1 VVSSDF
7 GFGIPQ
13 EEIDVAKKM
22 RGVLTWVVVVVVVFF
37 VGFAVKRSAP
47 VKSAPV
53 PPKLADA
60 PARVYG
66 TVEPLG
72 GAVYA
77 SAQVPRAVARIAAR
91 EGDTVRAG
99 QPLVVL
105 ESSVEDAQVHAAFD
119 RATAA
124 EKAYAISREAY
135 DRAAGLY
142 ATKGISEQEFRQAM
156 LKAGLDSANSGAA
169 QADAE
174 LARAR
179 LGQLTLKSPV
189 DGIVYKLD
197 LRLGQTLAAGDDSKI
212 TVGSP
217 RQQARMFVESF
228 WLGRLKVG
236 DSYKVI
242 DSETGREL
250 GTGRVASMSPYV
262 GGRTVRTDDVKERFD
277 AEYQVVVLELDT
289 AGLPLGLN
297 VIAEIAAPS
306 K

>member
-1 VVSSDF
+1 M
-7 GFGIPQ
+7 
-13 EEIDVAKKM
+13 AKKI
-22 RGVLTWVVVVVVVFF
+22 RSVLTWIVVVVVVFF

-53 PPKLADA
+53 PPKLADS

-66 TVEPLG
+66 TIEPLG
-72 GAVYA
+72 GAVYV
-77 SAQVPRAVARIAAR
+77 SAQVPRSVARIAVR
-91 EGDTVRAG
+91 EGDTVKAG

-105 ESSVEDAQVHAAFD
+105 ESAVEEAQVHAAFD
-119 RATAA
+119 RAAAA

-135 DRAAGLY
+135 ARAAGLF
-142 ATKGISEQEFRQAM
+142 ATKGISEQEFRQAL
-156 LKAGLDSANSGAA
+156 LKAGLDSANYAAA
-169 QADAE
+169 QADVE
-174 LARAR
+174 LAQAQFD
-179 LGQLTLKSPV
+179 QLTLKSPV
-189 DGIVYKLD
+189 EGIVYKLD

-212 TVGSP
+212 TVGP
-217 RQQARMFVESF
+217 ARQQARMFVESF

-250 GTGRVASMSPYV
+250 GTGRVVSMSPYV

-277 AEYQVVVLELDT
+277 AEYQVVVLELD
-289 AGLPLGLN
+289 AIGLPLGLN
-297 VIAEIAAPS
+297 VIAQIAGPA

>member
-1 VVSSDF
+1 M
-7 GFGIPQ
+7 
-13 EEIDVAKKM
+13 AKKI
-22 RGVLTWVVVVVVVFF
+22 RGILTWVVVIVVVFF

-47 VKSAPV
+47 VNSAPV

-72 GAVYA
+72 GAVYV
-77 SAQVPRAVARIAAR
+77 SAQVPRAVARIAAH
-91 EGDTVRAG
+91 ECDTVKAG
-99 QPLVVL
+99 QPLIVL

-124 EKAYAISREAY
+124 ERTYAISREAY
-135 DRAAGLY
+135 DRAAGLF
-142 ATKGISEQEFRQAM
+142 ASKGISEQEFRQAL
-156 LKAGLDSANSGAA
+156 LKAGLDSANYGAV

-179 LGQLTLKSPV
+179 LEQLTLKAPI
-189 DGIVYKLD
+189 DGIIYKLD

-212 TVGSP
+212 TMGSP

-236 DSYKVI
+236 DSCRVY
-242 DSETGREL
+242 DSETGRGL
-250 GTGRVASMSPYV
+250 GVGRVVSLSPYV

-277 AEYQVVVLELDT
+277 AEYQVAVLELDT
-289 AGLPLGLN
+289 TSLPLGLN
-297 VIAEIAAPS
+297 VVAEIPAPA

>member
-1 VVSSDF
+1 M
-7 GFGIPQ
+7 
-13 EEIDVAKKM
+13 AKKM
-22 RGVLTWVVVVVVVFF
+22 RSALTLVVVIVVVFF
-37 VGFAVKRSAP
+37 VGFAIKRSAP

-66 TVEPLG
+66 TIEPLG
-72 GAVYA
+72 GAVYV

-91 EGDTVRAG
+91 EGDTVKAG

-105 ESSVEDAQVHAAFD
+105 ESAVEEAQVHAAFD
-119 RATAA
+119 RVTAA

-135 DRAAGLY
+135 DRAAGLF
-142 ATKGISEQEFRQAM
+142 ATKGISEQEFRHAL
-156 LKAGLDSANSGAA
+156 LKAGLDSANFGAA

-179 LGQLTLKSPV
+179 LDQLTLKAPV

-197 LRLGQTLAAGDDSKI
+197 LRLGQALAAGDDSKI

-217 RQQARMFVESF
+217 RPQARMFVESF

-236 DSYKVI
+236 DSYKVF

-250 GTGRVASMSPYV
+250 ATGRVVSLSPYV

-277 AEYQVVVLELDT
+277 AEYQVVVLELDET
-289 AGLPLGLN
+289 GLPLGLN
-297 VIAEIAAPS
+297 VIAEIAAPA

>member
-1 VVSSDF
+1 VV
-7 GFGIPQ
+7 
-13 EEIDVAKKM
+13 KKI
-22 RGVLTWVVVVVVVFF
+22 RSALVWIVVIVVVFF

-47 VKSAPV
+47 VNAAPV

-66 TVEPLG
+66 VVEPLG
-72 GAVYA
+72 GAVYV
-77 SAQVPRAVARIAAR
+77 SAQVPRSVARIAVR
-91 EGDTVRAG
+91 EGDTVKAG

-105 ESSVEDAQVHAAFD
+105 ESSVEEAQVRAALD

-135 DRAAGLY
+135 GRAAGLY
-142 ATKGISEQEFRQAM
+142 ATRGISEQEFRQAL
-156 LKAGLDSANSGAA
+156 LKAGLDSANFGAA

-174 LARAR
+174 LARAQ
-179 LGQLTLKSPV
+179 LEQLTLKSPV
-189 DGIVYKLD
+189 AGIVYKLD

-212 TVGSP
+212 TLGSP

-236 DSYKVI
+236 DSYRVV

-250 GTGRVASMSPYV
+250 GTGRVASLSPYV
-262 GGRTVRTDDVKERFD
+262 GGRTVRTDDANERFD
-277 AEYQVVVLELDT
+277 AEYQVVVMELET

-297 VIAEIAAPS
+297 VVAEIAAGA